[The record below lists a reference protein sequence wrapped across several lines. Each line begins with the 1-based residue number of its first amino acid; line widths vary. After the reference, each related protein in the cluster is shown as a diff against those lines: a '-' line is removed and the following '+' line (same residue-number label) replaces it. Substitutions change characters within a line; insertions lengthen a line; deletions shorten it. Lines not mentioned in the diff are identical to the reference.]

1 VRTDLAKTL
10 LYSAVNARGNFVGKH
25 PDSHPLGPSDSSSYS
40 GNKQQFN
47 DMNRA
52 FEVGAVRP
60 VVDKVFEFDQL
71 KEAYEYLQSA
81 KHMGKVVVKVA

>member
-1 VRTDLAKTL
+1 
-10 LYSAVNARGNFVGKH
+10 
-25 PDSHPLGPSDSSSYS
+25 
-40 GNKQQFN
+40 
-47 DMNRA
+47 MNRA

-71 KEAYEYLQSA
+71 KEAYEYLQSG